1 MAKAFRGKSQA
12 QMTHLRP
19 DIVLIEHSDPGAEE
33 VHISTNTYALLNAGR
48 MLLVDTN
55 VSPLLPFVR
64 QLADEGFSPVALVIT
79 HRHGVGL
86 GDALSD
92 LKAEFKIPLLLHPID
107 AKHKQAVD
115 AGISFE
121 NPIGHRV
128 LSEFAFEALLFPGQ
142 TAGSVMLYS
151 TNNGGLLLTGD
162 SASGTSADQAKA
174 GLERLIRPPIDTS
187 VDDAELRKQ
196 WLAFDRPV
204 ATVLPFHGTG
214 YVDRSATDLASIM
227 QPLVRSDPQTGI
239 TSKINVVTMGRR

>member
-1 MAKAFRGKSQA
+1 MSKPFRGMSQP

-19 DIVLIEHSDPGAEE
+19 DIVLIEHSDPGAED
-33 VHISTNTYALLNAGR
+33 VHLSTNTYALLNAGR

-55 VSPLLPFVR
+55 VSHLLPFVR
-64 QLADEGFSPVALVIT
+64 QLSDDGFSPAALVIT
-79 HRHGVGL
+79 HRHVVGS

-92 LKAEFKIPLLLHPID
+92 LMTEFKIPLLLHPID
-107 AKHKQAVD
+107 AKHKQAVA
-115 AGISFE
+115 AGIPFE

-142 TAGSVMLYS
+142 TAGSIMLYS

-187 VDDAELRKQ
+187 VDDAELRRQ

-204 ATVLPFHGTG
+204 ATALPFHGTG
-214 YVDRSATDLASIM
+214 YVDRSAADLASIM
-227 QPLVRSDPQTGI
+227 RPLMRSEPTNWDNFQD
-239 TSKINVVTMGRR
+239 

>member
-1 MAKAFRGKSQA
+1 MAKPFRGKSQP

-33 VHISTNTYALLNAGR
+33 VHISTNTYALLIAGR

-55 VSPLLPFVR
+55 VSHLLPFVR
-64 QLADEGFSPVALVIT
+64 QLSDDGFSPAALVIT
-79 HRHGVGL
+79 HRHVVGL

-107 AKHKQAVD
+107 AKHKQAL
-115 AGISFE
+115 ATGISFE

-128 LSEFAFEALLFPGQ
+128 LSEFAFEALPFPGQ
-142 TAGSVMLYS
+142 TAGSIILYS
-151 TNNGGLLLTGD
+151 TNNGGVLLTGD

-187 VDDAELRKQ
+187 VDDTELRKQ

-204 ATVLPFHGTG
+204 ATVLQFHETG

-227 QPLVRSDPQTGI
+227 QPLVRSGPTNWDNFQD
-239 TSKINVVTMGRR
+239 